1 MDLKTDQLINRYEI
15 PKNIAEDGYGIVSL
29 TVDVVNFENQCE
41 DSFAYIP
48 DLFYNQLIV
57 YSLKENRTWSVKHNY
72 FFLNP
77 YEGEYNIDGIKF
89 MWDDGIFSITLGE
102 RVGSLGYRP
111 TYFHPMSRWFE
122 NSFILFFI

>member
-15 PKNIAEDGYGIVSL
+15 PKSVVDDGYGIVSI
-29 TVDVVNFENQCE
+29 TVDVVSLNNQCE

-48 DLFYNQLIV
+48 DLYYNQMLV
-57 YSLKENRTWSVKHNY
+57 YSLKENRSWTVKHNY

-77 YEGEYNIDGIKF
+77 YEGEYNLHGDLSGKAESIKF

-102 RVGSLGYRP
+102 RFGNFGYR
-111 TYFHPMSRWFE
+111 TAFFHPMSRFH
-122 NSFILFFI
+122 